1 MFLGKRLKQ
10 PTLRNIKLPIK
21 HKEYFFALRSLA
33 KETNSL
39 RKNNA
44 KISRKI
50 QNFLNKFKILA
61 KIHQKR
67 LNFENTR
74 IIFNF
79 QLTLER
85 VKTSDNS

>member
-1 MFLGKRLKQ
+1 MRKFREKMRKFCKKMDFKQ
-10 PTLRNIKLPIK
+10 KT
-21 HKEYFFALRSLA
+21 
-33 KETNSL
+33 
-39 RKNNA
+39 

>member
-1 MFLGKRLKQ
+1 MDFKQ
-10 PTLRNIKLPIK
+10 KT
-21 HKEYFFALRSLA
+21 
-33 KETNSL
+33 
-39 RKNNA
+39 